1 MRTHRLFQSGDYQ
14 PGDHIRLDKNTSQH
28 LIKVLRYREGDTL
41 VVFNGKGNSF
51 VATLND
57 VSTGSATVVI
67 GENALEEPES
77 SLKLHLVLALSK
89 GERMDY
95 AIQKAVEAGVTEI
108 SPVISERS
116 VVRLDEKRKKS
127 RLLHWQGIVQHACE
141 QSGRTFIPSLN
152 SVIDMAT
159 ALENLQAPTRLVLDP
174 LASQSLRDIGHSSD
188 VILLVGPEGGLTQN
202 EVNMAI
208 HAGYNAVKLGP
219 RIFRTE
225 TASVAACVALQTLWG
240 DLA

>member
-1 MRTHRLFQSGDYQ
+1 MRTHRLFQTGDYQ
-14 PGDHIRLDKNTSQH
+14 PGEHIRLDKNASQH

-57 VSTGSATVVI
+57 VSAGSATVVI
-67 GENALEEPES
+67 GENASENPES

-89 GERMDY
+89 GERMDF

-141 QSGRTFIPSLN
+141 QSGRTFIPPIH
-152 SVIDMAT
+152 SVIDLAT
-159 ALENLQAPTRLVLDP
+159 AVKTLQAQTRLVLDP
-174 LASQSLRDIGHSSD
+174 LASQGLREIEHSSD
-188 VILLVGPEGGLTQN
+188 VILLVGPEGGLAQD
-202 EVNMAI
+202 EVDIAI
-208 HAGYNAVKLGP
+208 HAGYEAVKLGP

-225 TASVAACVALQTLWG
+225 TACVAACVALQTLWG